1 MAADIY
7 MLKTKTEQISVHFQ
21 FAPITISFESSSS
34 FEAFDRSG
42 NNRVAT
48 KS

>member
-21 FAPITISFESSSS
+21 FSSP
-34 FEAFDRSG
+34 
-42 NNRVAT
+42 
-48 KS
+48 KSPLNVGKY